1 MNVTDHRDH
10 GTFDLTTSL
19 TPGPHT
25 FSAVAFDIPP
35 GPNLEG
41 WAGVD
46 IATLSITGKSAGPV
60 PEPGTY
66 EMLLVGLG
74 MLALVAL
81 RQSGKP

>member
-1 MNVTDHRDH
+1 
-10 GTFDLTTSL
+10 
-19 TPGPHT
+19 
-25 FSAVAFDIPP
+25 
-35 GPNLEG
+35 
-41 WAGVD
+41 VD
-46 IATLSITGKSAGPV
+46 IATLSITGQSAGPV